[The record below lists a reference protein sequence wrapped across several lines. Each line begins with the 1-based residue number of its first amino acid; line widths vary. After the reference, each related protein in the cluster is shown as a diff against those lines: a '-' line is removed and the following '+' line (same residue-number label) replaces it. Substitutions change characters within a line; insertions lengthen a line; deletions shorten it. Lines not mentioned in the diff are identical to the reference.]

1 MTSPLSLSPNPRG
14 KRAVLNE
21 LLISKCGSPSRI
33 RYSLPHDE
41 LPARDLNNNLPSE
54 SCRDAL
60 ADFPLVSEGEVM
72 RHFTRL
78 SLWNLRA
85 ATTLHPLGSCTMKYN
100 PVVSESMPRLHC
112 FLGYIRRRRRTRCRA
127 C

>member
-33 RYSLPHDE
+33 RHSLPHDE

-60 ADFPLVSEGEVM
+60 ADFPEVSEGEV
-72 RHFTRL
+72 
-78 SLWNLRA
+78 
-85 ATTLHPLGSCTMKYN
+85 
-100 PVVSESMPRLHC
+100 V
-112 FLGYIRRRRRTRCRA
+112 
-127 C
+127 